1 MLGKI
6 IEEIICKHLEDNEEM
21 SYSKYGFVKNK
32 SCHTNVI

>member
-1 MLGKI
+1 MLEKI